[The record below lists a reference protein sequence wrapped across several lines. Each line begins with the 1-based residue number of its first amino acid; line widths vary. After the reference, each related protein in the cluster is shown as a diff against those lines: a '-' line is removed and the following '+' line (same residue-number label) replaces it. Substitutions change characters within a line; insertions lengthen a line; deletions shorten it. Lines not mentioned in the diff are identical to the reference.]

1 MDELVRRNLKRH
13 KIRLRNHIVFIRDNL
28 REEFDNFFNNLLL
41 MVRKDW
47 NFFRLQENVIKET
60 KKLSDSIQKGLETI
74 VEEGLGQAIQ
84 DPTEGI

>member
-1 MDELVRRNLKRH
+1 M
-13 KIRLRNHIVFIRDNL
+13 FIRDNL

-60 KKLSDSIQKGLETI
+60 KKLSDNIQKGLETI
-74 VEEGLGQAIQ
+74 VEEGLGIGQAIQ

>member
-1 MDELVRRNLKRH
+1 MRRNLKRH

>member
-1 MDELVRRNLKRH
+1 MRRNLKRH

-60 KKLSDSIQKGLETI
+60 KKLSDNIQKGLETI
-74 VEEGLGQAIQ
+74 VEEGLGIGQAIQ